1 MSLTSDNINLTL
13 KAALDVRYQRQE
25 VLANNVANADTPGFR
40 PEDLEFDG
48 VLQRE
53 IGGPSPLGHTD
64 GAHLDETGHL
74 GMGARAS
81 FVGGADAGVAQQDL
95 RERPDRLDTLD
106 GNGVDMDR
114 EMARVADNAMQYKAA
129 MEVMRRRVGILKLA
143 ITDMSR

>member
-1 MSLTSDNINLTL
+1 MSLTFDSINLTL
-13 KAALDVRYQRQE
+13 KSALDVRYQRQE
-25 VLANNVANADTPGFR
+25 VLANNVANADTPGYR

-53 IGGPSPLGHTD
+53 LGGPSPLGHTD
-64 GAHLDETGHL
+64 SAHLDAQGHL
-74 GMGARAS
+74 GLGARAGLT
-81 FVGGADAGVAQQDL
+81 GGAGDGVARQDL

-129 MEVMRRRVGILKLA
+129 LEVMRRRVAILKMA
-143 ITDMSR
+143 ISDMSR